1 MHFGDLVTCAWH
13 DTKSVHFLGTV
24 HNEFT
29 VDIRHK
35 GSEGGWKT
43 VEKLAMA
50 KRYNEDMA
58 GIDKIDQ
65 LLGSYDYPHISK
77 SGNRQLFTTVMREI
91 ALVSRYIILQKG

>member
-1 MHFGDLVTCAWH
+1 MHSGDLVTCAWH

-65 LLGSYDYPHISK
+65 LLQLQVTIIHTYPK
-77 SGNRQLFTTVMREI
+77 VVTDN
-91 ALVSRYIILQKG
+91 YLQQ